1 MKNCFKFHFSIFRI
15 LKSSSFCLILAC
27 ELLFYHFPSF
37 MNIYL
42 NLLETGVAA
51 AVNGWLRDLKGRREA
66 ATSHLSDRRPTCLKT
81 AIRAGL
87 RWGGV
92 LVGPWTRSAGRSS
105 QTDKAEWRTKP
116 KYDQNTSLE
125 EETRNSQTKEVQSR
139 LDWTNKSADNN
150 PALNILKYR
159 LYLLHHRVKG

>member
-66 ATSHLSDRRPTCLKT
+66 ATSHLSDTEGRPAWKQPLEPAWGEEVCWLGHGHGQLEGPARLTRLSEGQNQNMTKTPVWKKKPETLRLKKSRVDLT
-81 AIRAGL
+81 EQI
-87 RWGGV
+87 
-92 LVGPWTRSAGRSS
+92 
-105 QTDKAEWRTKP
+105 KAQIIT
-116 KYDQNTSLE
+116 Q
-125 EETRNSQTKEVQSR
+125 
-139 LDWTNKSADNN
+139 
-150 PALNILKYR
+150 
-159 LYLLHHRVKG
+159 H